1 MRSEATIS
9 SRSPRSYISRTI
21 AEATRGRSAIAA
33 LTTFSYLTDAV
44 RFGAHFMG
52 GLWMVGLSVF
62 AIRGR
67 SVMPSLLAWLGV
79 PIGVIFSANLLVPG
93 LLFVSFMTVPL
104 WLIIVG
110 VAAMR
115 RSAVERGSPVQHRLV
130 DSRAS

>member
-1 MRSEATIS
+1 
-9 SRSPRSYISRTI
+9 
-21 AEATRGRSAIAA
+21 
-33 LTTFSYLTDAV
+33 
-44 RFGAHFMG
+44 
-52 GLWMVGLSVF
+52 MVGLSVF